1 MVVPQKEEIKMEEP
15 AVIRQGSRYG
25 VKIRAVSPSI
35 HLIRAE
41 IETEIAPL
49 VGSEEQARDLI
60 SYMKGDGDERNMW
73 NTLIFG
79 KSVEQMVEDGIRT
92 KLASIGEESRQKLQE
107 TMKRIVNESRGRLI
121 CIIL

>member
-1 MVVPQKEEIKMEEP
+1 
-15 AVIRQGSRYG
+15 
-25 VKIRAVSPSI
+25 
-35 HLIRAE
+35 
-41 IETEIAPL
+41 
-49 VGSEEQARDLI
+49 
-60 SYMKGDGDERNMW
+60 MKGDGDAESMW

-92 KLASIGEESRQKLQE
+92 KLASISEESRQKLQE